1 MRYAYIGTVES
12 LAKAND
18 IAKRHSGVVISG
30 VDHKGNYELA
40 LAIGANSERKVGMYQ
55 SALMRDKL

>member
-1 MRYAYIGTVES
+1 MRYAYIGTVET

-30 VDHKGNYELA
+30 IDDKGNYELA
-40 LAIGANSERKVGMYQ
+40 IATESERKVGMYQ
-55 SALMRDKL
+55 SALRRNKL

>member
-1 MRYAYIGTVES
+1 MKYAYIGTVET

-30 VDHKGNYELA
+30 IDHKGNYELSVA
-40 LAIGANSERKVGMYQ
+40 TESERKVGMYQ
-55 SALMRDKL
+55 SALMRNKL